1 MADTRRAA
9 REWAGSLDATPRKAL
24 FLVGVS
30 GGGDSVA
37 LAWALSLEAAALDVS
52 VGAVIVDHQLQ
63 AGSAQ
68 VAARA
73 AAQMEALGLSPVLVK
88 TVSVEGTSNM
98 EDNARKARYQAFTEA
113 VRETGAVGVAL
124 AHTLDDQA
132 ETVLLGLARGSGP
145 SGLKGMAD
153 RDGLYHRPFL
163 GLTRETL
170 RQALRDAGIEWWDD
184 PHNDDES
191 FARVSVRKN
200 VIPVLEKVLG
210 PGVTEALARTAELFR
225 EDSATLDSQ
234 AEEWFQRHVTQRGGE
249 CSVAVNDLAE
259 LGSALQTRVL
269 RAMVVAAGGHAPTY
283 VHTKQMHKLL
293 REWRGQSRLNLSGA
307 SVERKDGRIIATAG
321 K

>member
-1 MADTRRAA
+1 M
-9 REWAGSLDATPRKAL
+9 
-24 FLVGVS
+24 
-30 GGGDSVA
+30 A

-269 RAMVVAAGGHAPTY
+269 RAMVVAAGGSSPSY

>member
-9 REWAGSLDATPRKAL
+9 REWAGSLDATPGNVL

-63 AGSAQ
+63 PGSAE
-68 VAARA
+68 VASRA
-73 AAQMEALGLSPVLVK
+73 AAQMEAFGLSPVMVK
-88 TVSVEGTSNM
+88 TVFVEGTSNM
-98 EDNARKARYQAFTEA
+98 EDNARKARYQAFAEA
-113 VRETGAVGVAL
+113 LRETGAAGVAL

-153 RDGLYHRPFL
+153 KDGLYHRPFL

-170 RQALRDAGIEWWDD
+170 RQALRDAGIKWWDD

-210 PGVTEALARTAELFR
+210 PGVSEALARTAELFR

-234 AEEWFQRHVTQRGGE
+234 AEEWFQKHVTERAGE
-249 CSVAVNDLAE
+249 CSVAVSDLAG

-269 RAMVVAAGGHAPTY
+269 RAMVVAVGGGAPSY
-283 VHTKQMHKLL
+283 IHTKQMLKLIHQ
-293 REWRGQSRLNLSGA
+293 WRGQSSLNLSGA
-307 SVERKDGRIIATAG
+307 SVERKDGRIIAVAS

>member
-1 MADTRRAA
+1 M
-9 REWAGSLDATPRKAL
+9 
-24 FLVGVS
+24 
-30 GGGDSVA
+30 A

-63 AGSAQ
+63 PGSAE

-73 AAQMEALGLSPVLVK
+73 AAQMEELGLSPVMVK

-200 VIPVLEKVLG
+200 VMPVLEKVLG

-269 RAMVVAAGGHAPTY
+269 RAMVVASGGHAPTY
-283 VHTKQMHKLL
+283 VHTKQMLKLL
-293 REWRGQSRLNLSGA
+293 HEWRGQSSLNLSGA
-307 SVERKDGRIIATAG
+307 SVERTDGRIIATAS

>member
-1 MADTRRAA
+1 
-9 REWAGSLDATPRKAL
+9 
-24 FLVGVS
+24 
-30 GGGDSVA
+30 
-37 LAWALSLEAAALDVS
+37 
-52 VGAVIVDHQLQ
+52 
-63 AGSAQ
+63 
-68 VAARA
+68 
-73 AAQMEALGLSPVLVK
+73 
-88 TVSVEGTSNM
+88 
-98 EDNARKARYQAFTEA
+98 
-113 VRETGAVGVAL
+113 
-124 AHTLDDQA
+124 
-132 ETVLLGLARGSGP
+132 
-145 SGLKGMAD
+145 MAD

-200 VIPVLEKVLG
+200 VMPVLEKVLG

-269 RAMVVAAGGHAPTY
+269 RAMVVASGGHAPTY
-283 VHTKQMHKLL
+283 VHTKQMLKLL
-293 REWRGQSRLNLSGA
+293 HEWRGQSSLNLSGA
-307 SVERKDGRIIATAG
+307 SVERTDGRIIATAS